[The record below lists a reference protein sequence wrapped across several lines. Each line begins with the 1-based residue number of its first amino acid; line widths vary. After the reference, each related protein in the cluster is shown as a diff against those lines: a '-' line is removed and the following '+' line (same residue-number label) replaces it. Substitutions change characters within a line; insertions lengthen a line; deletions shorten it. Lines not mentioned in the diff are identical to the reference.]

1 MIRRPPRSTRTDNLF
16 PYTTLFRSRDAITAL
31 AATEVD
37 VLVLDLEMPRMDGLS
52 ALPEILNTT
61 SAAVL
66 VVSSL
71 TTQGARSTIEA
82 LRLGAADTLAKPE
95 LMLGCMARSEE
106 RRVGQESV
114 STR

>member
-1 MIRRPPRSTRTDNLF
+1 MAVVATARNG
-16 PYTTLFRSRDAITAL
+16 RDAITAL

-71 TTQGARSTIEA
+71 TTQGARSMIEA
-82 LRLGAADTLAKPE
+82 LRLGAADTLAKPD
-95 LMLGCMARSEE
+95 MMPGSMDSRSFGVLLVDKD
-106 RRVGQESV
+106 RK
-114 STR
+114 STRLNSSH